1 MLLEYSGPSLG
12 LLSWAAHIKQFLLF
26 SLLSLI
32 LLPMP
37 FSFGYAPVF
46 AFFYFAIKM
55 IFIALVVSFTEIAL
69 AKMRLFRVVD
79 FMGFGLVLSFLAFVL
94 YGSGY

>member
-1 MLLEYSGPSLG
+1 
-12 LLSWAAHIKQFLLF
+12 
-26 SLLSLI
+26 
-32 LLPMP
+32 
-37 FSFGYAPVF
+37 
-46 AFFYFAIKM
+46 M